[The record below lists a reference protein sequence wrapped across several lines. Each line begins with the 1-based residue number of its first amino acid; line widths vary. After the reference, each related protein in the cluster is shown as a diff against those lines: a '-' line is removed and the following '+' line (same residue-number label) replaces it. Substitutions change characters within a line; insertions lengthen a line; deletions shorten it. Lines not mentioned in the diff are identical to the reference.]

1 MQRRRESRALGPALT
16 SSAYLSGQIDPN
28 IYELGPDINII
39 ILIIAIMN
47 FAGGK
52 ITLGRVGV
60 GGGATE
66 VARRQGAITAPNH
79 QIGLIYDLCRAPS
92 ALR

>member
-16 SSAYLSGQIDPN
+16 SSAYLSGQIDPD
-28 IYELGPDINII
+28 IYEPGPDINII

-52 ITLGRVGV
+52 ITLGRRDDR
-60 GGGATE
+60 GGAE
-66 VARRQGAITAPNH
+66 ARGHHRSQSSDWS
-79 QIGLIYDLCRAPS
+79 DL
-92 ALR
+92 

>member
-28 IYELGPDINII
+28 IYEPGPDINII

-60 GGGATE
+60 GRDRGGAE
-66 VARRQGAITAPNH
+66 ARGHHRSQSSDWS
-79 QIGLIYDLCRAPS
+79 DL
-92 ALR
+92 